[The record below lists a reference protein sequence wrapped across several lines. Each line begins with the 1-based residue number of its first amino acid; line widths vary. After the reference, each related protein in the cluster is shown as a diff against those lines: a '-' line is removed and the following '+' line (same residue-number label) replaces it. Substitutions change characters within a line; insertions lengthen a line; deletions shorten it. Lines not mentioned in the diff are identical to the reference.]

1 MTPYRTLLAA
11 AALAALVSA
20 PAQAQDEKTTI
31 ALPALTITF
40 TPVYVAKDAGIWEKE
55 GLDVTLHDIT
65 GIGSTNAMLSGSVDF
80 GVQSGP
86 SLIRGN
92 IRGQKMMGVA
102 LMANGVS
109 FELTMRKEAAGGLT
123 IAAPLAQRMQIV
135 KGKKIAV
142 DSPNTVVEGFLRY
155 VAAKGGLVPRDI
167 VLSFMAPPAMM
178 AALKSGAID
187 GGVHTFPWTKTSQRQ
202 GDVLFASGLIDVP
215 ELLPTT
221 ATSTTTRPDFCD
233 QKPSVCTKLVRGYM
247 KAHAYILDHPKE
259 SLEVIKKRMPNTHE
273 ADLVGSFAEMV
284 KTTPRT
290 PAFTEAHFA
299 NAQKLMLVGG
309 MIKEDEKVSSFSHMY
324 TNKFVQ

>member
-1 MTPYRTLLAA
+1 MTRNLIAL
-11 AALAALVSA
+11 AALAALA
-20 PAQAQDEKTTI
+20 ATPALAQEEKTSI

-40 TPVYVAKDAGIWEKE
+40 TPVYVAKDAGIWQKE

-123 IAAPLAQRMQIV
+123 IAAPLAERMKLV
-135 KGKKIAV
+135 KDKKIAV

-167 VLSFMAPPAMM
+167 VLSFMQPPAMM

-202 GDVLFASGLIDVP
+202 GDVLFASGLVDVP

-233 QKPSVCTKLVRGYM
+233 QKPSVCAKLVRGF
-247 KAHAYILDHPKE
+247 KASHAFIQDRRDEALAI
-259 SLEVIKKRMPNTHE
+259 VKKRMPNTHE
-273 ADLVGSFAEMV
+273 EDLTGSFAEMV
-284 KTTPRT
+284 KTTPRV
-290 PAFTEAHFA
+290 PSFTEAHFA